1 MQYKFKRI
9 DLNSKTIADIKVIYY
24 LRLILI

>member
-9 DLNSKTIADIKVIYY
+9 DLNSKTTADIKVNYY
-24 LRLILI
+24 LRLILT